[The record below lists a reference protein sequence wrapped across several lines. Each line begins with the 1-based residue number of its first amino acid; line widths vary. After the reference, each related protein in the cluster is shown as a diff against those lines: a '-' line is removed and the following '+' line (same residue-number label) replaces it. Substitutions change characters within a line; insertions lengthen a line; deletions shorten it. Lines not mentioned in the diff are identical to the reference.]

1 MRTYSLII
9 TECPLCGVSFKS
21 YIVLKGLPRRSLGG
35 KPLPPRCKSFKS
47 SIYLKIEMAIVL
59 DNKEVTPKG
68 LGIDGVS
75 LIYIIKA

>member
-9 TECPLCGVSFKS
+9 TKYPLYGVSFKS
-21 YIVLKGLPRRSLGG
+21 HIVLKGLPRRSLGG
-35 KPLPPRCKSFKS
+35 KLLPPRYKSFKS

-59 DNKEVTPKG
+59 NNEEVTFRG

>member
-9 TECPLCGVSFKS
+9 TKCSLCGMSFKS
-21 YIVLKGLPRRSLGG
+21 YIVLKGLPKHSLGG
-35 KPLPPRCKSFKS
+35 KLLPSRCKFFKF
-47 SIYLKIEMAIVL
+47 SIYLKIEMVIVL
-59 DNKEVTPKG
+59 DNEEVTSRG